1 MCKMKKTYAWLLC
14 LLVLAGMS
22 LGVPVSAQEAF
33 SFSAPRESLNTGK
46 QKDLSELLQNGEAV
60 QWSSSDESV
69 AVVDGAGVVTGTGL
83 GAADIT
89 ARTASG
95 QSAVCRVTV
104 GLYTGID
111 LSYANG
117 AVDWDAIKAD
127 GIDFAMLRSSYGWY
141 DDPSRPQEYQFD
153 EQFTRNV
160 EEARRVGIP
169 FGLYHYSYAAS
180 ENEARME
187 AEYLKLALAAAG
199 VTPDNIQLPIVWD
212 VEDASIMPDL
222 EAMGKSRAT
231 QVLLAFFKEM
241 RKDGYEVM
249 LYTSK
254 AHFSYYFDVN
264 ALSEAGVHLWMAWW
278 QEPLDFSTITT
289 IDGVAPTMWQYTAD
303 GQVAGISTNVDMD
316 VLYMSAWDLG
326 DKGEDLQPDPEPEPN
341 GMGDVDGSGDITA
354 ADALMVLQAATGK
367 LDLTDI
373 QQSVADVDGKDGVS
387 ASDALAILQYATK
400 KIDAFPTKQ
409 ADSAT

>member
-1 MCKMKKTYAWLLC
+1 MKKTYAWFLC
-14 LLVLAGMS
+14 LLLLAGMS
-22 LGVPVSAQEAF
+22 LGVPASAQEAF
-33 SFSAPRESLNTGK
+33 SFSVPRESLDTGK
-46 QKDLSELLQNGEAV
+46 QKDLSELLQNGEAA

-69 AVVDGAGVVTGTGL
+69 AVVDDAGVVTGTGL

-117 AVDWDAIKAD
+117 AVDWDAIKED
-127 GIDFAMLRSSYGWY
+127 GIDFAMMRSSYGWY
-141 DDPSRPQEYQFD
+141 DDLSQPQEYQFD
-153 EQFTRNV
+153 EQFIRNV
-160 EEARRVGIP
+160 EEARRVGMP

-180 ENEARME
+180 ENEASWE

-212 VEDASIMPDL
+212 VEDPSIMSDL
-222 EAMGKSRAT
+222 EEMGKSRAT
-231 QVLLAFFKEM
+231 QVLLVFFEEM

-264 ALSEAGVHLWMAWW
+264 ALDEAGVHLWMAWW
-278 QEPLDFSTITT
+278 QEPLDLSTITT
-289 IDGVAPTMWQYTAD
+289 IDGVAPIMWQYMSD
-303 GQVAGISTNVDMD
+303 GQVAGVSTDVDMD

-326 DKGEDLQPDPEPEPN
+326 DKGEESQPVPDPDPQPGPN
-341 GMGDVDGSGDITA
+341 GMGDVDGNGSVTA
-354 ADALMVLQAATGK
+354 ADALLALQAATGK

-373 QQSVADVDGKDGVS
+373 QQSAADVDGNDGVS

-400 KIDAFPTKQ
+400 KIDTFP
-409 ADSAT
+409 AE